1 VTAKV
6 DIGLA
11 FGYSVFFIL
20 VIASDITYLL
30 LHDSFE
36 SGKVHAI
43 FVEWII
49 GIKAIVL
56 LAHLIIYTLLYK
68 VRGLRRKL
76 HQYIIY
82 WELFMIAV
90 GTHLCSMQEFYTDDE
105 DDHDAKHEGKSTY
118 LLILY
123 SFWRSRVTYL
133 ENIYSLGPVSDSS
146 DFYSQKWS

>member
-1 VTAKV
+1 MTAKV

>member
-1 VTAKV
+1 MTAKV

-20 VIASDITYLL
+20 VLASDITYLL

-36 SGKVHAI
+36 SGKVHTI
-43 FVEWII
+43 FLEWII

-123 SFWRSRVTYL
+123 SF
-133 ENIYSLGPVSDSS
+133 
-146 DFYSQKWS
+146 